1 MITRT
6 TFMSIIC
13 CGVFATTFSYAATD
27 KPKTASKPESGSK
40 AETKKAKV
48 QWETTANPALP
59 NVLILGDSISI
70 GYYLEVRKLL
80 DGKANLYRPLKQAKN
95 LMMEPENCSGT
106 LHGVQNIDRWLE
118 GRKWDVIHFN
128 FGLHDLKHVS
138 KEDPSKPSAN
148 AEDPVQAPLDVYTK
162 NMEEIVK
169 KLKATGAT
177 LIYATTTP
185 VVPGCN
191 NPLRE
196 PESPGKYN
204 AAALKIMTENK
215 IAVNDLY
222 TFCLPQLEKIQ
233 QPKNV
238 HFTDAGSTALAKEV
252 AQKITE
258 ALAKPSK

>member
-6 TFMSIIC
+6 TFMSIIS
-13 CGVFATTFSYAATD
+13 CGIFATTLVYAAA
-27 KPKTASKPESGSK
+27 PKSKIASNPESGSK

-48 QWETTANPALP
+48 SWETTPNPSLP

-70 GYYLEVRKLL
+70 GYHLEVRKLL
-80 DGKANLYRPLKQAKN
+80 EGKANVFRPLKTAKN
-95 LMMEPENCSGT
+95 QVAAENCSGT
-106 LHGVQNIDRWLE
+106 LHGVQNVDRWLE

-138 KEDPSKPSAN
+138 KDDPSKPSAN
-148 AEDPVQAPLDVYTK
+148 AEDPVQASLEVYTK

-238 HFTDAGSTALAKEV
+238 HFTDTGSTALAKEV
-252 AQKITE
+252 VHKITD
-258 ALAKPSK
+258 ALPKASK

>member
-1 MITRT
+1 MITRAA
-6 TFMSIIC
+6 FIGGIC
-13 CGVFATTFSYAATD
+13 CGFFAATISCVASE
-27 KPKTASKPESGSK
+27 KPKTASKPELGSK

-48 QWETTANPALP
+48 NWETTPNPSLP

-70 GYYLEVRKLL
+70 GYFLETRKLL
-80 DGKANLYRPLKQAKN
+80 AGKANVFRPLKANKTGT
-95 LMMEPENCSGT
+95 LAAENCSGT

-128 FGLHDLKHVS
+128 FGLHDMKHVS
-138 KEDPSKPSAN
+138 KEDPSKPSSN

-162 NMEEIVK
+162 NMEEMVK
-169 KLKATGAT
+169 KMKATGAT

-204 AAALKIMTENK
+204 EAAVKIMTENK
-215 IAVNDLY
+215 ITVNDLY

-238 HFTDAGSTALAKEV
+238 HFTDAGSAILAKEV

>member
-1 MITRT
+1 MITRA
-6 TFMSIIC
+6 TFINVIC
-13 CGVFATTFSYAATD
+13 CGIFATTFTYAAAA
-27 KPKTASKPESGSK
+27 KPKTASNPESGSK
-40 AETKKAKV
+40 AETKKAKEA
-48 QWETTANPALP
+48 WETIPDPSLP

-70 GYYLEVRKLL
+70 GYHLETRKLL
-80 DGKANLYRPLKQAKN
+80 DGKANVFRPLKTTKN
-95 LMMEPENCSGT
+95 QVAAENCSGT

-138 KEDPSKPSAN
+138 KEDPSKPSSN

-204 AAALKIMTENK
+204 EAAVKIMTEHK
-215 IAVNDLY
+215 ITVNDLY

-238 HFTDAGSTALAKEV
+238 HFTDAGSSLLAKEV

-258 ALAKPSK
+258 ALAKQSK

>member
-1 MITRT
+1 MITRM

-13 CGVFATTFSYAATD
+13 CGVFATTFSYAAAD
-27 KPKTASKPESGSK
+27 KPKTASNPESGSK
-40 AETKKAKV
+40 TETKKAKV
-48 QWETTANPALP
+48 SWETTPNPALP

-80 DGKANLYRPLKQAKN
+80 DSKANLFRPLKKEKN
-95 LMMEPENCSGT
+95 GNLGPENCSGT

-138 KEDPSKPSAN
+138 KDDPSKPSSN
-148 AEDPVQAPLDVYTK
+148 AEDPVQASLKVYTK

-204 AAALKIMTENK
+204 AAALKIMSENK

-222 TFCLPQLEKIQ
+222 TFCIPQLEKIQ

-238 HFTDAGSTALAKEV
+238 HFTDAGSAALAKEV
-252 AQKITE
+252 VQKITE
-258 ALAKPSK
+258 ALPKSSK

>member
-6 TFMSIIC
+6 TFMSVIC
-13 CGVFATTFSYAATD
+13 CGVFAATLSYAAAD
-27 KPKTASKPESGSK
+27 KPKTASNPESGSK

-48 QWETTANPALP
+48 SWETTPNPSLP

-70 GYYLEVRKLL
+70 GYHLEVRKLL
-80 DGKANLYRPLKQAKN
+80 EGKANVFRPLKTTKN
-95 LMMEPENCSGT
+95 QVAAENCSGT
-106 LHGVQNIDRWLE
+106 LHGVQNVDRWLE

-138 KEDPSKPSAN
+138 KDDPSKPSSN
-148 AEDPVQAPLDVYTK
+148 AEDPVQASLEVYTK

-191 NPLRE
+191 TPLRE

-238 HFTDAGSTALAKEV
+238 HFTDAGSSALAKEV